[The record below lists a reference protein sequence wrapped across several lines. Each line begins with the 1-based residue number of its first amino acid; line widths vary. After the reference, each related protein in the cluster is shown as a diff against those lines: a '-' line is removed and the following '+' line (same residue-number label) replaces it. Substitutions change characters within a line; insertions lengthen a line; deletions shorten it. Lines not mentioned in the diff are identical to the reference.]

1 MTYNFLKQKIQE
13 RIDRS
18 NTFQGTPCDQFSQEG
33 FFTDGENNFKTMQ
46 NTQRNKKKIYS
57 KSRSVNKIEGR
68 KKSAYSTITHDIALS
83 NIYADLME
91 N

>member
-1 MTYNFLKQKIQE
+1 
-13 RIDRS
+13 
-18 NTFQGTPCDQFSQEG
+18 
-33 FFTDGENNFKTMQ
+33 MQ

-91 N
+91 NEKKEF